1 MTDNKQMS
9 CEGYEFNGPIT
20 TRNGKGGPMESY
32 RVRRLAD
39 NAGLLLTFSSPTFR
53 GRNVQVCKVKPSDG
67 WLDQEYH
74 GCTFMAVNETSGET
88 SDDPDTAEGLG
99 DPRLWSVLWLR
110 DGIPPMKF
118 WPGMFLADTEA
129 EREAV
134 WTLLLEQIE
143 VGIQRIDRS
152 QRDRA
157 GEDTGM
163 SLPEWADKLDIRD
176 ILNAPLPECPE
187 SASPQEDLPYA
198 ERA

>member
-39 NAGLLLTFSSPTFR
+39 NADLLLTFSSPTFR
-53 GRNVQVCKVKPSDG
+53 GRNVEVCKVKPADG
-67 WLDQEYH
+67 WLDPEYH
-74 GCTFMAVNETSGET
+74 GCTFMAVNEPPDEP
-88 SDDPDTAEGLG
+88 SDDPDTAERLG

-110 DGIPPMKF
+110 DGIPPMRF

-163 SLPEWADKLDIRD
+163 SLPEWADKLEIRD

-187 SASPQEDLPYA
+187 SASPQEDLPHA

>member
-39 NAGLLLTFSSPTFR
+39 NADLLLTFSSPTFR
-53 GRNVQVCKVKPSDG
+53 GRNVEVCKVKPADG
-67 WLDQEYH
+67 WLDPEYH
-74 GCTFMAVNETSGET
+74 GCTFMAVNEPP
-88 SDDPDTAEGLG
+88 DDPDTAEGLG

-163 SLPEWADKLDIRD
+163 SLPEWADKLEIRD

-187 SASPQEDLPYA
+187 SASPQEDLPHA

>member
-39 NAGLLLTFSSPTFR
+39 NADLLLTFSSPTFR
-53 GRNVQVCKVKPSDG
+53 GRNVEVCKVKPADG
-67 WLDQEYH
+67 WLDPEYH
-74 GCTFMAVNETSGET
+74 GCTFMAVNEQPDEP
-88 SDDPDTAEGLG
+88 SDDPDTAERLG

-187 SASPQEDLPYA
+187 SASPQEDLPHA